1 MTLISRFLD
10 PKNNYAFLKIF
21 GTEKNKDILI
31 HFLNDILGYTGEEV
45 ITEVTFL
52 KTNQDPDIAAYR
64 QSIVDVLCKDKHG
77 TQFIVEMQVSKHPGF
92 EKRAQL
98 YAAKAYSRQIL
109 KEDENHKKMAVY
121 AKLRGVIFLAIAD
134 FILFPDKKD
143 WRSNHRLLD
152 TKTYENDLQ
161 DFYFI
166 FLELEK
172 FNKELDQLENLQE
185 KCAYFFKHAH
195 ESTLEEMESLIGHD
209 FIIKKAF
216 YALDQAS
223 WSEEELNTYE
233 KMIKT
238 EMDNLAVEEQKI
250 MDAKAKGE
258 ARGET
263 KGEARQKISMAKKM
277 LAKNR
282 PLDEIMEFTDLTE
295 EEIEKLK

>member
-1 MTLISRFLD
+1 MLISRFLD

-143 WRSNHRLLD
+143 WRANHRLLD

-185 KCAYFFKHAH
+185 KWAYFFKHAH
-195 ESTLEEMESLIGHD
+195 ESTLEEMENLIGHD

-233 KMIKT
+233 KIIKT
-238 EMDNLAVEEQKI
+238 DMDNLAVEEQKI
-250 MDAKAKGE
+250 MDAEAKGE
-258 ARGET
+258 ARQNFYG
-263 KGEARQKISMAKKM
+263 
-277 LAKNR
+277 
-282 PLDEIMEFTDLTE
+282 
-295 EEIEKLK
+295 